1 VASDL
6 YAFSASFVGAALR
19 MRLVDHREAQ
29 VVLRGV
35 AATIEAVTP
44 AAVARPL
51 GDLGGCAPMADI
63 ASAWH
68 ERADGRLFTS

>member
-1 VASDL
+1 
-6 YAFSASFVGAALR
+6 
-19 MRLVDHREAQ
+19 
-29 VVLRGV
+29 
-35 AATIEAVTP
+35 
-44 AAVARPL
+44 VARPL